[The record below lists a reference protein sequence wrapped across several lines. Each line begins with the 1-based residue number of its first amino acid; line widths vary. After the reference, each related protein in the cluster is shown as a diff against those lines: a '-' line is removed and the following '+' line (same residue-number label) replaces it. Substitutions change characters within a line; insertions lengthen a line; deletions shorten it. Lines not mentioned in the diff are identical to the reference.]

1 MSAIKESL
9 LPGVN
14 IDEVTRAAQP
24 DVVSN
29 RRYLHEHPEVGM
41 ETHETATYIEKQ
53 LTSYGLEAKRCAE
66 TGVISMIDSG
76 AEGPTV
82 MLRADIDALPITEE
96 NTHGYE
102 SKTVGKMH
110 ACGHDTHT
118 AMQLAVSRRLKEE
131 GISRGRIKL
140 LYQPGEE
147 GHHGAQKMIADS
159 ALKGPDVTVCYGQ
172 HIWAGCPTG
181 KIQIS
186 AGPVMAAVDTVHI
199 VIHGKGTHAAFPH
212 GGNDPIYCG
221 AQIVTALQSVVSRNI
236 DPLKSAVITVSEFH
250 AGTAHNIIP
259 PFAKLTMSV
268 RVFERDVHQILKRR
282 IHEVVNGIADSLGCN
297 ADIDYSHEQV
307 ATVNDAR
314 VAELVREE
322 AIAIVGAENV
332 TDDQQTMGAEDFSDF
347 LAEVPGAFAFVGAAN
362 TEKECIYPHHHPKF
376 NIDEDAMAIGNEL
389 MYRVAKRLL
398 AEY

>member
-1 MSAIKESL
+1 MSAIQENL

-14 IDEVTRAAQP
+14 IDAVTRAAHSEL
-24 DVVSN
+24 VAN
-29 RRYLHEHPEVGM
+29 RRYLHAHPEVGM
-41 ETHETATYIEKQ
+41 ETHETAQYVESQ
-53 LTSYGLEAKRCAE
+53 LQSYGLQTERSAQ
-66 TGVISMIDSG
+66 TGVISLVDSG
-76 AEGPTV
+76 KPGPTV

-96 NTHGYE
+96 TSHEYVSQN
-102 SKTVGKMH
+102 VGKMH
-110 ACGHDTHT
+110 ACGHDTHA
-118 AMQLAVSRRLKEE
+118 AMQLAVSRRLQNE
-131 GISRGRIKL
+131 GIGRGRIKL

-147 GHHGAQKMIADS
+147 GHHGAQKMIEDG
-159 ALKGPDVTVCYGQ
+159 ALKSPDVTVAYGQ

-181 KIQIS
+181 QIQIS
-186 AGPVMAAVDTVHI
+186 GGPVMAAVDTVRI

-221 AQIVTALQSVVSRNI
+221 AQIITALQSIVSRNI

-259 PFAKLTMSV
+259 PHAKLTMSV
-268 RVFERDVHQILKRR
+268 RVFEKDVHQVLKRR
-282 IHEVVNGIADSLGCN
+282 IHEVVNGIADSLGCD

-307 ATVNDAR
+307 ATVNDHR

-322 AIAIVGAENV
+322 AIAIVGAANV

-347 LAEVPGAFAFVGAAN
+347 LAEVPGAFAFIGAAN
-362 TEKECIYPHHHPKF
+362 TAKECIYPHHHPKF

-389 MYRVAKRLL
+389 MYRVANRLL